1 MIRPLTNQDLN
12 MLHGLPIDI
21 NVDQDEISN
30 YYSLLAE
37 MVVLKVLLPLIAV
50 LGTFKQVRYKYT
62 FVGFYIVLQIIL
74 CKIQI
79 TLDKKFFLNSD
90 NIDTKNK
97 LSM

>member
-1 MIRPLTNQDLN
+1 
-12 MLHGLPIDI
+12 MLHGLLIDI

-50 LGTFKQVRYKYT
+50 LGAFKQVRYKYI
-62 FVGFYIVLQIIL
+62 FVGFYIVLQMIL

-79 TLDKKFFLNSD
+79 TLDKKVFLNSD

>member
-12 MLHGLPIDI
+12 MLHGLLIDI

-74 CKIQI
+74 SKFRSLWTKKIF
-79 TLDKKFFLNSD
+79 KFR
-90 NIDTKNK
+90 
-97 LSM
+97 

>member
-12 MLHGLPIDI
+12 MLHGLLIDI

-50 LGTFKQVRYKYT
+50 LGTFKQVRYKYI